1 MKLRVLMIA
10 ATSVLLL
17 YVGDG
22 IALRLR
28 HDQLGSVTVER
39 YDAIPEKNGKTEF
52 QFEPP
57 IAQTCAHSLFPHRGY
72 PACWYLK
79 KHSEQRIDY

>member
-1 MKLRVLMIA
+1 MKLRVLIVSA
-10 ATSVLLL
+10 ASLLLL
-17 YVGDG
+17 YLGDS

-52 QFEPP
+52 QFEQP
-57 IAQTCAHSLFPHRGY
+57 IAQNCVRSLFPHRGY

-79 KHSEQRIDY
+79 RHNEQRIDY